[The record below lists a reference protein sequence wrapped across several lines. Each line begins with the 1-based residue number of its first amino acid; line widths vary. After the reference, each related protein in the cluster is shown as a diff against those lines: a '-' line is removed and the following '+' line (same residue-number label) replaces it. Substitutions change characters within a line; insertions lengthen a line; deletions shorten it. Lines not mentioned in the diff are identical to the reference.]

1 MDTDTFTTGGG
12 GGVVSPDTH
21 KGCGLVLLLALELML
36 EGVGCTSGGC
46 MSFKRAVWT
55 VSKREY
61 DLSLSIILS
70 WG

>member
-1 MDTDTFTTGGG
+1 M
-12 GGVVSPDTH
+12 SPDTH
-21 KGCGLVLLLALELML
+21 KGCVLVLLLALELML
-36 EGVGCTSGGC
+36 EVVGCTSGGC

>member
-1 MDTDTFTTGGG
+1 M
-12 GGVVSPDTH
+12 SPDTH
-21 KGCGLVLLLALELML
+21 KGCVLVLLLALELML
-36 EGVGCTSGGC
+36 EVEVVGCTSGGC